1 MTNEEWRPVP
11 GADGYFASVNGEV
24 RGPRGALKP
33 SPMKNGYLGIKIR
46 GKGTTAHA
54 AVAAAFHGARPTP
67 EHEVNHKNGKKTDN
81 RPENLEWLTASENM
95 RHAVG
100 ILGVKF
106 GGHLRL
112 PPAPPSPEPL
122 SRWQSVV
129 VLDAHGQ
136 VMHRVDLFV
145 PADSSGARC
154 DQHAAM
160 IDGDRALMTAT
171 QIGAKVRG
179 WIAKRPS
186 TALIADIRRDDYAA
200 AVSARRS
207 APGDSSTTM
216 CSPGASART
225 RN

>member
-112 PPAPPSPEPL
+112 PPAPPGPEPL

-129 VLDAHGQ
+129 VLDAHGE
-136 VMHRVDLFV
+136 VMHRIDLYV
-145 PADSSGARC
+145 PAGSARC